1 MIARIRKRIKSLEEY
16 IMVKIQMNKKMSNSL
31 YNNVEISNAVERSVN
46 DTHGAERL
54 LKLENEW
61 LNACYISYFQQKY
74 FRVFRVVSSKS
85 G

>member
-1 MIARIRKRIKSLEEY
+1 
-16 IMVKIQMNKKMSNSL
+16 MVKIQMNKKMSNSL

-74 FRVFRVVSSKS
+74 FRVFRVFRVVSSKS
-85 G
+85 GIENIFLFS